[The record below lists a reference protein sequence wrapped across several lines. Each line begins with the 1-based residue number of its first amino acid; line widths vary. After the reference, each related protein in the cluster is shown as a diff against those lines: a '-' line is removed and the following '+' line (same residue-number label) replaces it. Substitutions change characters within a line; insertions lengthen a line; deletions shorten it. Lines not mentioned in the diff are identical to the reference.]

1 MCRENSRTQWIFAL
15 PVNEVRVILE
25 LASKIIGEMTKAIAN
40 KQLSNLLIELK
51 ASLVEL
57 YGDRLFSL
65 ILFGSQARGEA
76 TPDSDIDVMTVLDD
90 PVNVAEEIY
99 RTSDIR
105 YHFLNEYGELVS
117 IIPTAKS
124 AFLDAAISLIRV
136 VKREGIEL

>member
-1 MCRENSRTQWIFAL
+1 MAKTIE
-15 PVNEVRVILE
+15 
-25 LASKIIGEMTKAIAN
+25 N
-40 KQLSNLLIELK
+40 KQLSALLTELK
-51 ASLVEL
+51 ASLVTL
-57 YGDRLFSL
+57 YGDRLFSV

-99 RTSDIR
+99 RTSDIGW
-105 YHFLNEYGELVS
+105 HFMDKYGELVS

-124 AFLDAAISLIRV
+124 AFLDSAISFIRV

>member
-1 MCRENSRTQWIFAL
+1 MT
-15 PVNEVRVILE
+15 
-25 LASKIIGEMTKAIAN
+25 KIIEN
-40 KQLSNLLIELK
+40 KQLSILLNELK
-51 ASLVEL
+51 ASLVNL

-76 TPDSDIDVMTVLDD
+76 TPDSDIDVMAVLND

-99 RTSDIR
+99 RMSDISW
-105 YHFLNEYGELVS
+105 HFMDKYGELIS

-124 AFLDAAISLIRV
+124 AFLDAGISFIRV

>member
-1 MCRENSRTQWIFAL
+1 
-15 PVNEVRVILE
+15 
-25 LASKIIGEMTKAIAN
+25 MTKAIAN

-105 YHFLNEYGELVS
+105 YHFLNEYSELVS
-117 IIPTAKS
+117 IIPTAKP